1 MPRYTRPRIDEPRFK
16 SNNKDLKEFFMP
28 KFAYFLIVM
37 SFPLAASASFGTLT
51 SSDTSGSNK
60 YCKYSNGVVITIKN
74 YEVCPTTVR

>member
-1 MPRYTRPRIDEPRFK
+1 M
-16 SNNKDLKEFFMP
+16 LKLVCFVT
-28 KFAYFLIVM
+28 AL
-37 SFPLAASASFGTLT
+37 SFPFVALASFGTLT